1 MAELLITFK
10 PMGIIL
16 KGITMRV
23 IEKAIRYV
31 VLSLLCGLHLISAAE
46 QSGEVAKQNTSAD
59 NLVVVLRESV
69 GENKQDEVL
78 RPMGK
83 MKAKL
88 QDGKEIEID
97 TGWFYFLGDM
107 HIRFVFD
114 GPQVMSGAAP
124 ADLARLNLTPED
136 AVRLGV
142 ANIKRV
148 YGKPTATS
156 LSAGLMQVQGKS
168 PDLDSSYF
176 LDREFWQE
184 ALKKYPEGIVVSV
197 AKRGGLIFVPLSD
210 VKAVD
215 NLRKKVSFLHS
226 SSDRLRIS
234 SALYLF
240 KDNHWTIF
248 QPAGTR

>member
-1 MAELLITFK
+1 
-10 PMGIIL
+10 
-16 KGITMRV
+16 MRL
-23 IEKAIRYV
+23 IEKVTSYA
-31 VLSLLCGLHLISAAE
+31 VLLLLCGFHLTSTAE
-46 QSGEVAKQNTSAD
+46 QPSEVMKQNTSAE
-59 NLVVVLRESV
+59 NLMVVLRESF
-69 GENKQDEVL
+69 GEHKQDELL

-114 GPQVMSGAAP
+114 GPQVMSSATP
-124 ADLARLNLTPED
+124 ADLARLNLTAED

-148 YGKPTATS
+148 YGNPTATS

-176 LDREFWQE
+176 LDREFWQKE
-184 ALKKYPEGIVVSV
+184 LKKHPEGIVVSV
-197 AKRGGLIFVPLSD
+197 AKRGGLLFAPLSD

-215 NLRKKVSFLHS
+215 GLRKNVSFLHS
-226 SSDRLRIS
+226 SSERLRIS

-240 KDNHWTIF
+240 KDNRWTVF